1 MRMDEKTT
9 NAKKNLFVSVKEFFQ
24 KDLVQY
30 IVKRLFMF
38 FPTLFLISILAFFVI
53 QLPETDYVD
62 REISKLIAEGEM
74 ITQEEA
80 DALRKEYG
88 LDLPVHERYIKW
100 VSGIIWTPTEIL
112 ELRRGIQAAS
122 CVGPGKSNLPFEMN
136 ACLPGCVWNATPRS
150 LTPLE
155 RNIGF
160 WTPA

>member
-74 ITQEEA
+74 VTQEEA
-80 DALRKEYG
+80 NALRKEYG

-100 VSGIIWTPTEIL
+100 VSGII
-112 ELRRGIQAAS
+112 
-122 CVGPGKSNLPFEMN
+122 
-136 ACLPGCVWNATPRS
+136 
-150 LTPLE
+150 
-155 RNIGF
+155 
-160 WTPA
+160 

>member
-62 REISKLIAEGEM
+62 REISKLISEGEM
-74 ITQEEA
+74 ITQEVRSMA
-80 DALRKEYG
+80 WTCLCTKDTSSGSPVSSG
-88 LDLPVHERYIKW
+88 LPRILHIIDSMAPTMTGSIPLPTAEMCGTSLTTAWDLPFW
-100 VSGIIWTPTEIL
+100 S
-112 ELRRGIQAAS
+112 RRLS
-122 CVGPGKSNLPFEMN
+122 
-136 ACLPGCVWNATPRS
+136 
-150 LTPLE
+150 
-155 RNIGF
+155 
-160 WTPA
+160 